1 MNNNK
6 IAVIGA
12 GYWGSIITKTLISLK
27 FKKVVI
33 HDINKKNLKII
44 KKKFNEII
52 IEKNFLNILNDK
64 EIESVIVATPPSAN
78 FNIIKQLLLNNKNI
92 FLEKPGFK
100 NLNDLKRIKKIN
112 SKNKIMIGYV
122 YCYNNYIKKIKEI
135 LKSKELGKILYINL
149 RRQNLGPIRN
159 DVDVD
164 YDLTSHDLSIIIY
177 LFNKNPRLISFSK
190 NYILK
195 KNIADISNLHFRLDN
210 IFIDINNSW
219 INPTK
224 ERLIKIIGSK
234 KMLIYD
240 EMNLKEPLKIF
251 NQYANYPK
259 LDFFDKKFLNFKA
272 YIYKGKSKIIHVN
285 AKSPLENELRH
296 FFTNKK
302 PLTNLNFAEIILKI
316 LKRI

>member
-1 MNNNK
+1 
-6 IAVIGA
+6 
-12 GYWGSIITKTLISLK
+12 
-27 FKKVVI
+27 
-33 HDINKKNLKII
+33 
-44 KKKFNEII
+44 
-52 IEKNFLNILNDK
+52 
-64 EIESVIVATPPSAN
+64 
-78 FNIIKQLLLNNKNI
+78 
-92 FLEKPGFK
+92 
-100 NLNDLKRIKKIN
+100 
-112 SKNKIMIGYV
+112 MIGYV
-122 YCYNNYIKKIKEI
+122 YCFNNYIKKIKEI
-135 LKSKELGKILYINL
+135 LKSKELGKVLYINF

-164 YDLTSHDLSIIIY
+164 HDLTSHDLSIMIY

-259 LDFFDKKFLNFKA
+259 LDFFDKKFLKSKA
-272 YIYKGKSKIIHVN
+272 YI
-285 AKSPLENELRH
+285 
-296 FFTNKK
+296 
-302 PLTNLNFAEIILKI
+302 
-316 LKRI
+316 